1 MSMCC
6 FQDRQAVPT
15 AGDDL
20 PGSGA
25 EYELALNR
33 LRLLGEQQ
41 PRACGLEVVQNL
53 ETRLVG
59 GQGDQP
65 EDVSTC
71 KRSFGEREHHGGCGL
86 LATRDQAAA
95 FSLLADGLKLLDSSS
110 WVGEPSAASPK
121 LHP

>member
-41 PRACGLEVVQNL
+41 PRACGLEVVQKL
-53 ETRLVG
+53 
-59 GQGDQP
+59 GDQ
-65 EDVSTC
+65 VGRGAG
-71 KRSFGEREHHGGCGL
+71 RSARGREHLQTKLWRTRASRWLRIAGNTRPGRGL
-86 LATRDQAAA
+86 FAARRWAQA
-95 FSLLADGLKLLDSSS
+95 LGLKLLGRGAVSR
-110 WVGEPSAASPK
+110 
-121 LHP
+121 